1 MPIKRE
7 STLRSV
13 AKWLLIVILVIL
25 TLIVLVFVF
34 EFVRLLVDP
43 SQRA

>member
-1 MPIKRE
+1 MLIKRG
-7 STLRSV
+7 SPIWSV

-25 TLIVLVFVF
+25 ALSVLVFAF

-43 SQRA
+43 GHRA